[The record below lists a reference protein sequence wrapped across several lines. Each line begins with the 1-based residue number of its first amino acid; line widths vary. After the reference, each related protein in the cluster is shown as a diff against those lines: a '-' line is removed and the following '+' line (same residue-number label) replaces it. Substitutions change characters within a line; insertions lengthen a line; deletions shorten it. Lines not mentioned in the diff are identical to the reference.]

1 MRMRGLTKREQ
12 NWIIHSLKFLIWLVG
27 ATTGSLSS
35 STSRTAKASRCV
47 PPPDHDDLVLQ
58 QIVSVK
64 FIEKTY
70 PFKHVQRHLGRRVS
84 LLAQKSTTIHGET
97 RGANNAYT
105 RWPRVNVDA
114 TSNSI
119 QGEFRFGWA
128 NCREPMKSML
138 IFRKTIRHPPAPK
151 SRAMVLNYRRPLCS
165 RCPWRLG
172 GLDG

>member
-1 MRMRGLTKREQ
+1 MRGLTKREQ
-12 NWIIHSLKFLIWLVG
+12 NWIIHSLKFLIRLVG

-35 STSRTAKASRCV
+35 STSRTAKAFRCV

-97 RGANNAYT
+97 RGSNNAT
-105 RWPRVNVDA
+105 LAGLESTLTQLAIRSKASSDLAGQVAVN
-114 TSNSI
+114 
-119 QGEFRFGWA
+119 R
-128 NCREPMKSML
+128 
-138 IFRKTIRHPPAPK
+138 
-151 SRAMVLNYRRPLCS
+151 
-165 RCPWRLG
+165 
-172 GLDG
+172 